1 MLNHKRTLIAALVSV
16 SLMGCGESTTQT
28 ETKPQLT
35 AQDAKQFLTQAQN
48 DIAKMQVPAAHAE
61 WSYATNINFDTAAVS
76 AYFNEVLS
84 PRLQS

>member
-35 AQDAKQFLTQAQN
+35 AQDAKQFLTN
-48 DIAKMQVPAAHAE
+48 EKELDKE
-61 WSYATNINFDTAAVS
+61 TA
-76 AYFNEVLS
+76 N
-84 PRLQS
+84 

>member
-61 WSYATNINFDTAAVS
+61 WSYATN
-76 AYFNEVLS
+76 
-84 PRLQS
+84 